1 MADRSL
7 APLSDWL
14 AGPHP
19 SCNGRFVVPRRSVCT
34 RLHASGSL
42 DNPVPSRS
50 PTPSSHPPPTWPTDH
65 PRHSRRP
72 PSPRAYLELYQNII
86 TGCRVYTCMHTRL
99 GALARAHVPALFV
112 CARVYLPTPGTLI
125 HLRTEVSESSWPAGH
140 FLPLQPPS
148 PPGLALHLL
157 LLLLSSSSHHSVK
170 SPLVYESTSLV
181 RW

>member
-50 PTPSSHPPPTWPTDH
+50 PTPANHPTPTWPTDH
-65 PRHSRRP
+65 PRRSRRP
-72 PSPRAYLELYQNII
+72 PSVSRIISKYNHGLHIAY
-86 TGCRVYTCMHTRL
+86 TYT
-99 GALARAHVPALFV
+99 RAHVY
-112 CARVYLPTPGTLI
+112 ARVHVCVHVCRWMRLCRLRARVEYLYARNAHSLTYTRRCPSRGPRAIFSRYVLP
-125 HLRTEVSESSWPAGH
+125 LSLLFS
-140 FLPLQPPS
+140 PLQPSFPPS
-148 PPGLALHLL
+148 
-157 LLLLSSSSHHSVK
+157 S
-170 SPLVYESTSLV
+170 
-181 RW
+181 